1 MDLTLK
7 RRVLYGAA
15 GGCLSIAAAAVV
27 WSLGSLP
34 DPQSAARPSAAAAD
48 ESAATETPGDAAGG
62 DRAGA
67 ELALPLQQTLHDPPP
82 PPPKAKP
89 QPKPA
94 VVRRSTPPPPPVR
107 LDWTL
112 LGTIIE
118 PQRRVAI
125 LADASGKTDIRAVGE
140 EVDLAPAGVLVQQV
154 DSAAVTLERRGT
166 RSTLRLKQDFSP
178 GGGQPPRGERQPRGG
193 RGRNR

>member
-1 MDLTLK
+1 MDLTLQ
-7 RRVLYGAA
+7 RRLLYGAA
-15 GGCLSIAAAAVV
+15 GGCLLIAAATVV

-34 DPQSAARPSAAAAD
+34 DSQSVLRPRVAAAD
-48 ESAATETPGDAAGG
+48 DKAATETNGDAVEG
-62 DRAGA
+62 DRAGVD
-67 ELALPLQQTLHDPPP
+67 LALPLQQTLYDPP
-82 PPPKAKP
+82 PPPKAKPKP

-94 VVRRSTPPPPPVR
+94 VVRRPTPPPVR

-125 LADASGKTDIRAVGE
+125 LSDATGKTDIRAVGE
-140 EVDLAPAGVLVQQV
+140 KVDLKPAGVLVHQV
-154 DSAAVTLERRGT
+154 DSEAVTLELRGS

-178 GGGQPPRGERQPRGG
+178 GGGQPPRGG
-193 RGRNR
+193 RRRTR